1 MIQFIYTN
9 KVAIITGSAIGI
21 GFEIAK
27 QLVKAGSSIVI
38 NDVDGKALENAISE
52 LRKMG
57 AKCTYV
63 KGNSGDLDVIQRMVE
78 KAVSEFGRLD
88 FVIANSGITTF
99 GDFIN
104 YKLEEFQTLI
114 AVNLQGSFFLAQ
126 EASKQFIKQKSG
138 GRIIFM
144 SSVTGHQ
151 VHPKL
156 AAYGMTKAA
165 LEMLAKSLS
174 IELAEHNITVNAI
187 APGATLTER
196 TQSDENYKA
205 MWEELTP
212 TGKVSTTKDIA
223 NAALFLLSDT
233 SGQITGQTVVVD
245 GGWASVSPPPKT
257 DDIK

>member
-1 MIQFIYTN
+1 MINFSYVN
-9 KVAIITGSAIGI
+9 KVAIITGAAIGI

-27 QLVKAGSSIVI
+27 QLSNAGASVIINDIDGDALNEAVKKIKNLDGKCESVQGSS
-38 NDVDGKALENAISE
+38 
-52 LRKMG
+52 
-57 AKCTYV
+57 
-63 KGNSGDLDVIQRMVE
+63 GDFGVIQKLVE

-99 GDFIN
+99 GDFLD
-104 YKLEEFQTLI
+104 YKLEDFKTLTSI
-114 AVNLQGSFFLAQ
+114 NLQGSFFLAQ
-126 EASKQFIKQKSG
+126 AAAKQFIKQKSS

-151 VHPKL
+151 AHPKL

-174 IELAEHNITVNAI
+174 IELAAHKITVNAI

-205 MWEELTP
+205 TWEALTP
-212 TGKVSTTKDIA
+212 TNVVSTTRDIS
-223 NAALFLLSDT
+223 NAALFLLSD
-233 SGQITGQTVVVD
+233 SSSQVTGQTIIVD
-245 GGWASVSPPPKT
+245 GGWTSVSPPPKEN
-257 DDIK
+257 

>member
-1 MIQFIYTN
+1 MINFSYVN
-9 KVAIITGSAIGI
+9 KVAIITGAAIGI

-27 QLVKAGSSIVI
+27 QLSNAGASVIINDIDGDALNEAVKKIKNLDGKCESVQGSS
-38 NDVDGKALENAISE
+38 
-52 LRKMG
+52 
-57 AKCTYV
+57 
-63 KGNSGDLDVIQRMVE
+63 GDFGVIQKLVE

-99 GDFIN
+99 GDFVD
-104 YKLEEFQTLI
+104 YKLEDFKTLTSI
-114 AVNLQGSFFLAQ
+114 NLQGSFFLAQ
-126 EASKQFIKQKSG
+126 AAAKQFIKQKSS

-151 VHPKL
+151 AHPKL

-174 IELAEHNITVNAI
+174 IELAAHKITVNAI

-205 MWEELTP
+205 TWEALTP
-212 TGKVSTTKDIA
+212 TNVVSTTRDIS
-223 NAALFLLSDT
+223 NAALFLLSD
-233 SGQITGQTVVVD
+233 SSSQVTGQTIIVD
-245 GGWASVSPPPKT
+245 GGWTSVSPPPKEN
-257 DDIK
+257 

>member
-1 MIQFIYTN
+1 MIQFSYTN

-21 GFEIAK
+21 GFEIAS
-27 QLVKAGSSIVI
+27 QLVKAGASVVI
-38 NDVDGKALENAISE
+38 NDIDGKALEKAINK
-52 LRKMG
+52 LKNMG
-57 AKCTYV
+57 AKCTSV
-63 KGNSGDLDVIQRMVE
+63 KGNSGDLDVIQSIVE

-99 GDFIN
+99 GDFIH
-104 YKLEEFQTLI
+104 YKLEEFETLTS
-114 AVNLQGSFFLAQ
+114 VNLQGSFFLAQ
-126 EASKQFIKQKSG
+126 EASKQFIKQKSS
-138 GRIIFM
+138 GRIIFI

-151 VHPKL
+151 AHPKL

-174 IELAEHNITVNAI
+174 IELAEHKITVNAI

-205 MWEELTP
+205 TWEELTP

-233 SGQITGQTVVVD
+233 SSQITGQTVVVD
-245 GGWASVSPPPKT
+245 GGWTSVSPPPK
-257 DDIK
+257 